1 MPRASIRLT
10 TSCARFTMQ
19 LLVTDKRRGE
29 RRPIKGRI
37 PVTQEAKRAEKRK
50 VHVTVE
56 YPSTAKEKSFV
67 AERERTVG
75 EVISEG
81 YERLGESPRAGDQH
95 FCGGE
100 PRVDLGPYKASTL
113 AQLEERGTCLRD
125 GRGKLEMH
133 LEIEAEPGGARGWTS
148 RR

>member
-1 MPRASIRLT
+1 M
-10 TSCARFTMQ
+10 
-19 LLVTDKRRGE
+19 
-29 RRPIKGRI
+29 
-37 PVTQEAKRAEKRK
+37 TQEAKRAEKRK